1 MQMCNACDIFV
12 TCHHHRFSD
21 RTQEFVPGT
30 EKFSEIK
37 DSERLLAVGR
47 SVMNRLLLVFTSLL

>member
-1 MQMCNACDIFV
+1 MCNACDIFV

-21 RTQEFVPGT
+21 QTQEFVPGT

-37 DSERLLAVGR
+37 DIERLLAMAG
-47 SVMNRLLLVFTSLL
+47 SVMNRVLLAFTSLL

>member
-1 MQMCNACDIFV
+1 MCNACDIFV
-12 TCHHHRFSD
+12 TCHRHRFSD

-37 DSERLLAVGR
+37 DIERLLAMAG
-47 SVMNRLLLVFTSLL
+47 SVMNRVLLAFASLL